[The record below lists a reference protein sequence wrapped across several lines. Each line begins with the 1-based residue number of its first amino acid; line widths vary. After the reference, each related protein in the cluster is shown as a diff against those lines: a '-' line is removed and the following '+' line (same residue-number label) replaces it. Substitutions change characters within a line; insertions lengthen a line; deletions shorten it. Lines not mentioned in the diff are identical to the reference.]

1 MAGGV
6 LTDLCLGLTESVFN
20 GFVQIK
26 GKGGEVSS
34 WEMFQQHSF
43 LSAWI
48 FFLFLVVS
56 SLLRQSPAC
65 LLYTSDAADER
76 RGVDLGGRRII
87 KKKIF

>member
-56 SLLRQSPAC
+56 FFFVEAVTSHSLFGFEDSVCCSSQMYS
-65 LLYTSDAADER
+65 
-76 RGVDLGGRRII
+76 
-87 KKKIF
+87 

>member
-48 FFLFLVVS
+48 FVFFLLFLSS
-56 SLLRQSPAC
+56 SLRLSPATPC
-65 LLYTSDAADER
+65 L
-76 RGVDLGGRRII
+76 DLKTACAVALRCTPDSSI
-87 KKKIF
+87 KP